1 MNTAKS
7 SITDDILHALLKQAS
22 EYTGMPLVVS
32 PTSSPGD
39 SSAARYVLKDLVGW
53 ETDLT

>member
-22 EYTGMPLVVS
+22 EYTGMPLDVS